1 MIEIGDPV
9 PLRLT
14 TRNALKA
21 PTDVTSVTLTITQ
34 PDGTTVSPLVAHVAA
49 TGIYTASF
57 TVTQLGMHTY
67 RWVATD
73 PVNGGTFVDEFTVD
87 DGYVPF
93 VSLSEQL
100 NFMQAT
106 ATITDPVELEELR
119 GLIRVACEAVE
130 LDLGRYISPQTVTR
144 SINGGGSTVVLRGPV
159 LSVASVVE
167 NGVTLVAGTG
177 YVVDVASGILYR
189 GSTQGV
195 QCFASGLQ
203 NTVITYRAGELRP
216 SAVARKVAK
225 NGAARMW
232 QGRQMPHPA
241 LDDLGAEMVAPL
253 GVLTPLELAGYMK
266 LKRPGL
272 A

>member
-1 MIEIGDPV
+1 
-9 PLRLT
+9 LT
-14 TRNALKA
+14 SKTRPSPWQN
-21 PTDVTSVTLTITQ
+21 PQFSTTDAFSV
-34 PDGTTVSPLVAHVAA
+34 A
-49 TGIYTASF
+49 
-57 TVTQLGMHTY
+57 
-67 RWVATD
+67 WVAENVP
-73 PVNGGTFVDEFTVD
+73 PVLA
-87 DGYVPF
+87 
-93 VSLSEQL
+93 SCMCSR
-100 NFMQAT
+100 AT
-106 ATITDPVELEELR
+106 APSWHDEQTAAVGE
-119 GLIRVACEAVE
+119 IR
-130 LDLGRYISPQTVTR
+130 R
-144 SINGGGSTVVLRGPV
+144 